1 MGTIADTIRLVEMVN
16 EIQHVENELRQHR
29 RLQKRAVKVFGT
41 DAARFLRAVF
51 RLQFQQV

>member
-29 RLQKRAVKVFGT
+29 RLQKRAVKVFGI

-51 RLQFQQV
+51 RLQFQLV